1 MPFYFS
7 KDGKISNDYK
17 LFFHTDHIFLQHGFS
32 CISRFKH
39 DFNVVFFFVW
49 TIPDMCLSR
58 NEKKEEERKTKSFR
72 AFSSEILILILVLE
86 PFFIVFEPDDYCL
99 DLWFPN

>member
-1 MPFYFS
+1 M
-7 KDGKISNDYK
+7 D
-17 LFFHTDHIFLQHGFS
+17 FLAS
-32 CISRFKH
+32 PDLNMILMC
-39 DFNVVFFFVW
+39 FFFVC

>member
-1 MPFYFS
+1 
-7 KDGKISNDYK
+7 
-17 LFFHTDHIFLQHGFS
+17 
-32 CISRFKH
+32 
-39 DFNVVFFFVW
+39 
-49 TIPDMCLSR
+49 MCLSR